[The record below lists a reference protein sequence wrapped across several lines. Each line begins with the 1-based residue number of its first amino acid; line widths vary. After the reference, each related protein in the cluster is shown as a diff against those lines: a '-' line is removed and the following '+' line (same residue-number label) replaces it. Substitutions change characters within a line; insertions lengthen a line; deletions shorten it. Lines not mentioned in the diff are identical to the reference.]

1 MKFYHLKSLKGKSS
15 STCKV
20 NGLNKIK
27 IDLHKMLDEERH
39 AYGCILCDIF
49 F

>member
-1 MKFYHLKSLKGKSS
+1 MKFYPLKSFKGTSS

-27 IDLHKMLDEERH
+27 IDLHND
-39 AYGCILCDIF
+39 D
-49 F
+49 